1 MLTPEQQT
9 FMDEFD
15 CAWTLLL
22 ELVNTR
28 DRALWAISTLSQE
41 SLPVLTAAAGRLAE
55 LQELL
60 DAQRSVFADM
70 SERFRD
76 VFAQQSSCNKPPKF

>member
-9 FMDEFD
+9 FMDELD
-15 CAWTLLL
+15 CAWTLLF
-22 ELVNTR
+22 ELVSER
-28 DRALWAISTLSQE
+28 DEILWSISTLQDP
-41 SLPVLTAAAGRLAE
+41 LPMLTMAAERLAA

-60 DAQRSVFADM
+60 DAQRSVFTDM

-76 VFAQQSSCNKPPKF
+76 VVAPQPSCNKPPKF